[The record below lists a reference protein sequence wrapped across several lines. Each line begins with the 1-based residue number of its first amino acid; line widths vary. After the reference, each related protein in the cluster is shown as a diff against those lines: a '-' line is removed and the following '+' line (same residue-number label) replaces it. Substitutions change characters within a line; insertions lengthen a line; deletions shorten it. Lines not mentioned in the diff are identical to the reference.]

1 MGARRWKN
9 RDDDTSPCPSRAGW
23 LPVTASTGAGST
35 PKPTSPRRLAAWL
48 CIRFGLL
55 PLVGGV
61 IVSFL
66 VGTPFSWAGFLI
78 VGGIIF
84 FLFAAFVWIRLAD

>member
-35 PKPTSPRRLAAWL
+35 PKPTSRRRLATWL
-48 CIRFGLL
+48 CIGFGLL
-55 PLVGGV
+55 LLVGGV